1 MQDVNLVYQKKN
13 KIDYGLKC
21 EYNCKNCNGRRLS
34 EIVTYIDFSEPQRKI
49 GNKMWLTEA
58 SSYSKSMP
66 KYKESISVG
75 PVLQIAIPKGRTGI
89 QKLCAEEN
97 N

>member
-1 MQDVNLVYQKKN
+1 
-13 KIDYGLKC
+13 
-21 EYNCKNCNGRRLS
+21 
-34 EIVTYIDFSEPQRKI
+34 
-49 GNKMWLTEA
+49 MWLTEA

>member
-1 MQDVNLVYQKKN
+1 
-13 KIDYGLKC
+13 
-21 EYNCKNCNGRRLS
+21 
-34 EIVTYIDFSEPQRKI
+34 
-49 GNKMWLTEA
+49 MWLTEA

-66 KYKESISVG
+66 KYKESIIVG

>member
-1 MQDVNLVYQKKN
+1 
-13 KIDYGLKC
+13 
-21 EYNCKNCNGRRLS
+21 
-34 EIVTYIDFSEPQRKI
+34 
-49 GNKMWLTEA
+49 MWLTEA

-66 KYKESISVG
+66 KYKESIIVG

-89 QKLCAEEN
+89 QTLCAEEN